1 MINAKEFI
9 KAGAVGVGVGGSL
22 VNTEYLENNE
32 YEKITQLAKEL
43 VEVVS
48 E

>member
-1 MINAKEFI
+1 MLNPFEYVLENNIIDLTK
-9 KAGAVGVGVGGSL
+9 
-22 VNTEYLENNE
+22 YLENNE